1 MSFEK
6 KLSKKYTAMRPTY
19 KQTKNFL
26 LFLSG
31 TFLLFVITLPQM
43 SCTDIEGDGA
53 DSLLWLGATLPEES
67 SYRNPIWEPDL
78 SNPSVFRGATQ
89 FFAFGDEKEWS
100 EGLNYVVPV
109 LRSGNLM
116 TWSLSGEAFATR
128 PSWAE
133 GKISS
138 VSGLFAKTLST
149 YYLAYTIDDEIGI
162 AYSKAP
168 QGPYIDYGQLVAPGD
183 LDFDFCKAPYLIQA
197 GLKFYLFFETEDG
210 VSGTELNI
218 TRNAI
223 PSLKGEVF
231 KIAGSG
237 FTGAHILRK
246 SASSYYFFGTSGEE
260 GNINIKIARSTNIDG
275 PYLDKN
281 GNDILSGNGTELIS
295 SDPAKNINSPSQV
308 GGIFTDFEEK
318 DWIIYQVTDNDKP
331 NLSTGTPRRP
341 LMLNRIEWDEEGWP
355 VTIIEAAEGWQKP
368 KFVLSN

>member
-1 MSFEK
+1 MRANIKHTINSSLK
-6 KLSKKYTAMRPTY
+6 NIGKLFFSGIM
-19 KQTKNFL
+19 
-26 LFLSG
+26 LFCILMASQ
-31 TFLLFVITLPQM
+31 I

-53 DSLLWLGATLPEES
+53 DSLYWLGANLPEES

-116 TWSLSGEAFATR
+116 TWSLSGEAFAAR
-128 PSWAE
+128 PEWAE
-133 GKISS
+133 GKINS
-138 VSGLFAKTLST
+138 VAGLFAKTLGT
-149 YYLAYTIDDEIGI
+149 YYLAYTINDEIGI

-168 QGPYIDYGQLVAPGD
+168 QGPYIDYGQLVASGD
-183 LDFDFCKAPYLIQA
+183 LGFDFCKAPYLIQA

-210 VSGTELNI
+210 VSGTELNMP
-218 TRNAI
+218 RNAM
-223 PSLKGEVF
+223 PTLKGEVF

-237 FTGAHILRK
+237 FSGAHILRK

-260 GNINIKIARSTNIDG
+260 GNASIKIARSVDIAG

-281 GNDILSGNGTELIS
+281 GNDILNGNGTELVN
-295 SDPAKNINSPSQV
+295 SDQAKNINSPSHV
-308 GGIFTDFEEK
+308 GGIFSDFEEK
-318 DWIIYQVTDNDKP
+318 DWIIYQVTDNNKP

-341 LMLNRIEWDEEGWP
+341 LMLNLINWGDDGWP
-355 VTIIEAAEGWQKP
+355 LTIIEAVEGWQKP